1 MTNEEKRQQR
11 GNTIVGIILVA
22 IIAIGL
28 VVHYLM

>member
-11 GNTIVGIILVA
+11 GNTIVGIVLVV

-28 VVHYLM
+28 SIHFIF